1 MRSWPLRSL
10 HLHCAQQPPTRDQ
23 RPWAAGKDS
32 RSRGAAERSPQK
44 QRGGAGR
51 RVAGSQGR
59 RAGGRQKE
67 AAARRAI
74 PPEEGEAD
82 TLVKQPRDRRDGMQ
96 VE

>member
-1 MRSWPLRSL
+1 MCTVLSNHQHVTNALGRREKT
-10 HLHCAQQPPTRDQ
+10 H
-23 RPWAAGKDS
+23 
-32 RSRGAAERSPQK
+32 GAAALRNVPP
-44 QRGGAGR
+44 RNRGGGAGR